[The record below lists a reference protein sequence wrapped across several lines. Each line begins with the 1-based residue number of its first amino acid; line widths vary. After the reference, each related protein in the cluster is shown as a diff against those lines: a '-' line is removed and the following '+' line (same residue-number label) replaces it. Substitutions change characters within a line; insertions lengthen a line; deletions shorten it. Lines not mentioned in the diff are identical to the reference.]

1 VSKMNGM
8 SRRSAVVVAVAL
20 CVGVVLTGLSSQAGA
35 GGLGQEIESTTAQA
49 ERASLS
55 GAGSDPLGAVP
66 GSVTS
71 SPSIFLPLVNATT
84 VVQLSYRLGVGAT
97 YRPLSNYPEL
107 PSLRVG
113 WYQDWY
119 ASWGPERPNGM
130 EYVYTVRVHQ
140 ELVCPLWSENAADR
154 EKCPYKQPHSYWMF
168 PSMEKLPFYV
178 RASPGSLWL
187 IGNET
192 DRRDWSI
199 PGGALGQDEMLPET
213 YAMAYHDIYQ
223 AIKAADPTA
232 KVAIGGV
239 IQATPV
245 RLQYLTKIW
254 DSYKS
259 LYGTEM
265 PVDVWNVHNFILQ
278 EQLWSYGAGI
288 PPGIDAETGVVY
300 ASDSSHI
307 DMTIFDNQI
316 RAFRQWMK
324 DRGQQNKP
332 LIVSEY
338 GVLYP
343 DGTRGIDFGPAVVQD
358 FMIKSFD
365 YFLYTKDCDLGLAS
379 DDCRLVQ
386 RWAWFCLAGV
396 GPEWGINNNVALF
409 DANTRQITA
418 TGIKYREWSLL
429 HLHELAAKY

>member
-1 VSKMNGM
+1 
-8 SRRSAVVVAVAL
+8 
-20 CVGVVLTGLSSQAGA
+20 
-35 GGLGQEIESTTAQA
+35 
-49 ERASLS
+49 
-55 GAGSDPLGAVP
+55 
-66 GSVTS
+66 
-71 SPSIFLPLVNATT
+71 
-84 VVQLSYRLGVGAT
+84 
-97 YRPLSNYPEL
+97 
-107 PSLRVG
+107 
-113 WYQDWY
+113 
-119 ASWGPERPNGM
+119 
-130 EYVYTVRVHQ
+130 VYTVRVHQ

-265 PVDVWNVHNFILQ
+265 PVDVWNVTT
-278 EQLWSYGAGI
+278 SSCRSSCGVMA
-288 PPGIDAETGVVY
+288 PGFHRVSMPKQAWYTPV
-300 ASDSSHI
+300 
-307 DMTIFDNQI
+307 TL
-316 RAFRQWMK
+316 
-324 DRGQQNKP
+324 
-332 LIVSEY
+332 LI
-338 GVLYP
+338 
-343 DGTRGIDFGPAVVQD
+343 
-358 FMIKSFD
+358 
-365 YFLYTKDCDLGLAS
+365 
-379 DDCRLVQ
+379 
-386 RWAWFCLAGV
+386 
-396 GPEWGINNNVALF
+396 
-409 DANTRQITA
+409 
-418 TGIKYREWSLL
+418 
-429 HLHELAAKY
+429 

>member
-1 VSKMNGM
+1 
-8 SRRSAVVVAVAL
+8 
-20 CVGVVLTGLSSQAGA
+20 
-35 GGLGQEIESTTAQA
+35 
-49 ERASLS
+49 
-55 GAGSDPLGAVP
+55 
-66 GSVTS
+66 
-71 SPSIFLPLVNATT
+71 
-84 VVQLSYRLGVGAT
+84 
-97 YRPLSNYPEL
+97 
-107 PSLRVG
+107 
-113 WYQDWY
+113 
-119 ASWGPERPNGM
+119 
-130 EYVYTVRVHQ
+130 
-140 ELVCPLWSENAADR
+140 
-154 EKCPYKQPHSYWMF
+154 
-168 PSMEKLPFYV
+168 
-178 RASPGSLWL
+178 
-187 IGNET
+187 
-192 DRRDWSI
+192 
-199 PGGALGQDEMLPET
+199 
-213 YAMAYHDIYQ
+213 
-223 AIKAADPTA
+223 
-232 KVAIGGV
+232 
-239 IQATPV
+239 
-245 RLQYLTKIW
+245 
-254 DSYKS
+254 
-259 LYGTEM
+259 
-265 PVDVWNVHNFILQ
+265 VHNFILQ

-365 YFLYTKDCDLGLAS
+365 YFLYTKDCNLGLAS